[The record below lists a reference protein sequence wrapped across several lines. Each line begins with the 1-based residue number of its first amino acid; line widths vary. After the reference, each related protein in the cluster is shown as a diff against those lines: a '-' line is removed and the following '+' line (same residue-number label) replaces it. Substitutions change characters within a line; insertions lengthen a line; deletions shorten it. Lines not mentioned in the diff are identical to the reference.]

1 MMAVKATWAGKDI
14 ILRFTDDE
22 TRNSANNYINRNGV
36 DLKNGSIFYRDFIYI
51 ISYLNNLSCGLA
63 CYNL

>member
-1 MMAVKATWAGKDI
+1 MVVKATWAGKDI

-36 DLKNGSIFYRDFIYI
+36 ALKNGSVFYLQSEI
-51 ISYLNNLSCGLA
+51 IEFD
-63 CYNL
+63 